1 MKFKKTT
8 GSSPETITFFLF
20 HLLQE
25 THLPDVTQGKL
36 SGGDAF
42 WSLGT
47 KQSAGAGTLLQPGNV
62 VEVIDHNRH
71 RRLGSR
77 SSRSFKSQVFT
88 RRTNNPKRDILL
100 LDPVGKWVG
109 SDTSGENGITHL
121 HAFADSLSLKD
132 VYRVKNPSEL
142 LFTWFTG
149 PHSVACHLDR
159 FIPRARGDYKCVTI
173 HISSVCKNTIG
184 AFKSPGAR
192 RLEIVITTAS
202 LPQTLGSASGP
213 LSKGNFETLNHG
225 LIRTMPIIVT
235 GYSRSKINYETMQRL
250 RAVYSVR
257 NSGLSC

>member
-1 MKFKKTT
+1 M
-8 GSSPETITFFLF
+8 
-20 HLLQE
+20 
-25 THLPDVTQGKL
+25 
-36 SGGDAF
+36 
-42 WSLGT
+42 
-47 KQSAGAGTLLQPGNV
+47 
-62 VEVIDHNRH
+62 
-71 RRLGSR
+71 
-77 SSRSFKSQVFT
+77 FT
-88 RRTNNPKRDILL
+88 RRTNIPKLDILL
-100 LDPVGKWVG
+100 LHPVGKWVG

-213 LSKGNFETLNHG
+213 LSKGNFETSQADSNNADNCHRLLEIKDQLRDDAAIEGCILRKEQWTELLEKPTRYTHASHA
-225 LIRTMPIIVT
+225 T
-235 GYSRSKINYETMQRL
+235 RSTNY
-250 RAVYSVR
+250 A
-257 NSGLSC
+257 

>member
-1 MKFKKTT
+1 M
-8 GSSPETITFFLF
+8 
-20 HLLQE
+20 
-25 THLPDVTQGKL
+25 
-36 SGGDAF
+36 
-42 WSLGT
+42 
-47 KQSAGAGTLLQPGNV
+47 

-88 RRTNNPKRDILL
+88 RRTNIPKRDILL

-250 RAVYSVR
+250 RVVYSVR